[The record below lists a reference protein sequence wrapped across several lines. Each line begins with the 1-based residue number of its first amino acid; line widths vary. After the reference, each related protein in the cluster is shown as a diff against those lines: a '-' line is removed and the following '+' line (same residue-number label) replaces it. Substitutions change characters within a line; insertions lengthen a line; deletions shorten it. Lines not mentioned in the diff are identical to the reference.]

1 MFIEFLSANLLPTLL
16 FLIMFGMGMTLT
28 VEDFKRITKSPG
40 EVLVGLTSQII
51 LLPII
56 AFLIS
61 ILLGLSPTQ
70 SVGLILLACCPG
82 GATSNLFSHL
92 AKADTALS
100 ITLTAFSS
108 IITVFTVPFIINAS
122 LFFFFET
129 GSEFSLPVLRTIVNI
144 FKLTALPTVLGMF
157 LKNKFPE
164 FCKRSEPVIKWFSII
179 FIIIALAAMLKLV
192 SEKEPILVALKAVGF
207 AVILLN
213 IISMIS
219 GYQFGRMF
227 KMDEKR
233 KITIG
238 IETGIQN
245 GVLGIT
251 IATAPNLLDN
261 ALFAIPSGVYGLVM
275 CISGIFVINFSKK
288 KLSKG

>member
-1 MFIEFLSANLLPTLL
+1 MLIEFLSANLLPTLL

-28 VEDFKRITKSPG
+28 VEDFKRITKSPI
-40 EVLVGLTSQII
+40 EVLIGLTSQII
-51 LLPII
+51 VLPII

-61 ILLGLSPTQ
+61 ISLGLNPTQ

-227 KMDEKR
+227 KLDEKR

>member
-1 MFIEFLSANLLPTLL
+1 MLIEFLSANLLPTLL

-51 LLPII
+51 VLPII
-56 AFLIS
+56 ALLIS
-61 ILLGLSPTQ
+61 ISLGLNPTQ

-164 FCKRSEPVIKWFSII
+164 FCKRSEPVIRWFSII

>member
-28 VEDFKRITKSPG
+28 VEDFKRITKSPS
-40 EVLVGLTSQII
+40 EVLIGLTSQII
-51 LLPII
+51 VLPII

-61 ILLGLSPTQ
+61 ISLGLNPTQ

-219 GYQFGRMF
+219 GYQFGKMF

>member
-1 MFIEFLSANLLPTLL
+1 MLIEFLSANLLPTLL

-28 VEDFKRITKSPG
+28 VEDFKRITKSPI
-40 EVLVGLTSQII
+40 EVLIGLTSQII
-51 LLPII
+51 VLPII

-61 ILLGLSPTQ
+61 ISLGLNPTQ

>member
-1 MFIEFLSANLLPTLL
+1 MLIEFLSANLLPTLL

-51 LLPII
+51 VLPII

>member
-28 VEDFKRITKSPG
+28 VEDFKRITKSPS
-40 EVLVGLTSQII
+40 EVLIGLTSQII
-51 LLPII
+51 VLPII

-61 ILLGLSPTQ
+61 ISLGLNPTQ

-164 FCKRSEPVIKWFSII
+164 FCKRSEPSIKWFSII

-261 ALFAIPSGVYGLVM
+261 ALFAIPSGIYGLVM

>member
-1 MFIEFLSANLLPTLL
+1 MLIEFLSANLLPTLL

-51 LLPII
+51 VLPII

-61 ILLGLSPTQ
+61 ISLGLNPTQ

>member
-51 LLPII
+51 VLPII

-61 ILLGLSPTQ
+61 ISLGLNPTQ

>member
-1 MFIEFLSANLLPTLL
+1 MLIEFLSANLLPTLL

-51 LLPII
+51 VLPII

-61 ILLGLSPTQ
+61 ISLGLNPTQ

-157 LKNKFPE
+157 LKHKFPE
-164 FCKRSEPVIKWFSII
+164 FCKRSEPSIKWFSII

-219 GYQFGRMF
+219 GYQFGRIF

>member
-28 VEDFKRITKSPG
+28 VEDFKRITKSPS
-40 EVLVGLTSQII
+40 EVLIGLTSQII
-51 LLPII
+51 VLPII

-61 ILLGLSPTQ
+61 ISLGLNPTQ

-129 GSEFSLPVLRTIVNI
+129 GSDFSLPVLRTIVNI

>member
-1 MFIEFLSANLLPTLL
+1 MLIEFLSANLLPTLL

-28 VEDFKRITKSPG
+28 LEDFKRITKSPG

-51 LLPII
+51 VLPII

-61 ILLGLSPTQ
+61 ISLGLNPTQ

-207 AVILLN
+207 AVILLH

-219 GYQFGRMF
+219 GYQFGKMF

>member
-1 MFIEFLSANLLPTLL
+1 MLIEFLSANLLPTLL

-28 VEDFKRITKSPG
+28 VEDFKRITKSPS

-51 LLPII
+51 VLPII

-61 ILLGLSPTQ
+61 ISLGLNPTQ

-219 GYQFGRMF
+219 GYQFGKMF

>member
-51 LLPII
+51 VLPII

-61 ILLGLSPTQ
+61 ISLGLNPTQ

-164 FCKRSEPVIKWFSII
+164 FCKRSEPSIKWFSII

>member
-1 MFIEFLSANLLPTLL
+1 MLIEFLSANLLPTLL

-40 EVLVGLTSQII
+40 EVLIGLTSQII
-51 LLPII
+51 VLPII

-61 ILLGLSPTQ
+61 ISLGLNPTQ

-122 LFFFFET
+122 LFFFET

>member
-1 MFIEFLSANLLPTLL
+1 MLIEFLSANLLPTLL

-28 VEDFKRITKSPG
+28 LEDFKRITKSPS
-40 EVLVGLTSQII
+40 EVLIGLTSQII

-61 ILLGLSPTQ
+61 ISLGLNPTQ

-144 FKLTALPTVLGMF
+144 FKLTALPTVLVMF

-164 FCKRSEPVIKWFSII
+164 FCERSEPAIKWFSII

-219 GYQFGRMF
+219 GYQLGKMF

>member
-1 MFIEFLSANLLPTLL
+1 MLIEFLSANLLPTLL

-51 LLPII
+51 VLPII

-61 ILLGLSPTQ
+61 ISLCLNPTQ

-108 IITVFTVPFIINAS
+108 IVTVFTVPFIINAS

>member
-1 MFIEFLSANLLPTLL
+1 MLIEFLSANLLPTLL

-51 LLPII
+51 VLPII

-61 ILLGLSPTQ
+61 ISLGLNPTQ

-192 SEKEPILVALKAVGF
+192 SEKEPILVAVKAVGF

-219 GYQFGRMF
+219 GYQFGKMF

>member
-1 MFIEFLSANLLPTLL
+1 MLIEFLSANLLPTLL

-28 VEDFKRITKSPG
+28 VEDFKRITKSPS
-40 EVLVGLTSQII
+40 EVLIGLTSQII
-51 LLPII
+51 VLPII

-108 IITVFTVPFIINAS
+108 IVTVFTVPFIINAS

>member
-1 MFIEFLSANLLPTLL
+1 MLIEFLSANLLPTLL

-28 VEDFKRITKSPG
+28 VEDFKRITKSPI
-40 EVLVGLTSQII
+40 EVLIGLTSQII
-51 LLPII
+51 VLPII

-219 GYQFGRMF
+219 GYQFGKMF

>member
-1 MFIEFLSANLLPTLL
+1 MLIEFLSANLLPTLL

-51 LLPII
+51 VLPII

-61 ILLGLSPTQ
+61 ISLGLNPTQ

-275 CISGIFVINFSKK
+275 CISGSFVINFSKK

>member
-1 MFIEFLSANLLPTLL
+1 MLIEFLSANLLPTLL

-28 VEDFKRITKSPG
+28 LEDFKRITKSPS
-40 EVLVGLTSQII
+40 EVLIGLTSQII

-61 ILLGLSPTQ
+61 ISLSLSPTQ

>member
-1 MFIEFLSANLLPTLL
+1 MLIEFLSANLLPTLL

-28 VEDFKRITKSPG
+28 VEDFKRITKSPS
-40 EVLVGLTSQII
+40 EVLIGLTSQII
-51 LLPII
+51 VLPII

-61 ILLGLSPTQ
+61 ISLGLNPTQ

-275 CISGIFVINFSKK
+275 CLSGIFVINFS
-288 KLSKG
+288 

>member
-51 LLPII
+51 VLPII

-61 ILLGLSPTQ
+61 ISLGLNPTQ

-219 GYQFGRMF
+219 GYQFGKMF